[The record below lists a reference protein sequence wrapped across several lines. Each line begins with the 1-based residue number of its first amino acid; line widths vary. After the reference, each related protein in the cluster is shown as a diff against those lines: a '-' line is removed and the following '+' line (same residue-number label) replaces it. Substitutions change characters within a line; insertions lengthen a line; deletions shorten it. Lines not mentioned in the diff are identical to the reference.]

1 MTAAHPLF
9 DRTWIES
16 LTGAELLLLRLQYGK
31 SVSSV
36 VENELNRRAGAE
48 YGKLDYV
55 PIAKP
60 SVRTVRRRIR
70 RSTAA

>member
-9 DRTWIES
+9 DRTWLQS
-16 LTGAELLLLRLQYGK
+16 LTGAELLLLRLRYGK
-31 SVSSV
+31 SVSAA
-36 VENELNRRAGAE
+36 VETELNRRAGAE
-48 YGKLDYV
+48 YGNVEYV
-55 PIAKP
+55 PVAKP